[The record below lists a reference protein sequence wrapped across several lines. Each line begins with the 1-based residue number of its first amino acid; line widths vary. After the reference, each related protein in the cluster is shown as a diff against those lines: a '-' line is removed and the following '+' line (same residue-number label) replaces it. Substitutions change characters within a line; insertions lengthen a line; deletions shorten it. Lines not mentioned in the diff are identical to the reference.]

1 MLLNKNNPAI
11 WLNES
16 TWYQN
21 LGIWFLLIQQ
31 VYAGNKYN
39 LRTFN
44 LVYSKQKIM
53 VAMLKIYKS
62 HTFLVML
69 KTFTKKLEKQEF
81 LAKVSLA
88 PF

>member
-81 LAKVSLA
+81 LAKVSLP

>member
-53 VAMLKIYKS
+53 VAMLKI
-62 HTFLVML
+62 
-69 KTFTKKLEKQEF
+69 
-81 LAKVSLA
+81 
-88 PF
+88 